1 MIVLMPSETPS
12 NLQCPQC
19 RAPLE
24 AQDAVCPACGANIM
38 LVTLLAESQ
47 WLGRAKTGVLGGT
60 GTLTTGNLRPTSIE
74 QLVPRLGDFLLAQG
88 YITEAQLET
97 ALNRK
102 REAGNSPRL
111 IGQILVE
118 MGAITRET
126 LDRVIARQIIEL
138 QNALLQANRSLE
150 RNVAERTAEL
160 ESAIARL
167 TELNQLKANIVAN
180 ISHELRTPLTQIK
193 GYNILLA
200 EEALGPI
207 TTEQREALTAAALA
221 IERLEKLIVDLI
233 SYASAARG
241 EMTLSLRPIK
251 VSDLI
256 EEVIQNMKVMASRKG
271 VVLTS
276 RLAPDLA
283 PVMADA
289 DKLKW
294 AMQQLVDNAVKFTPG
309 GGRVTISAAPD
320 SRRVR
325 LSVQDTGIGIA
336 ANRLDDIFEDFRQ
349 LDGSSTRHFGGTGL
363 GLALVRRIIEAHG
376 ARIHVESREG
386 RGSLFAFSLPTANL
400 TTEATAA

>member
-1 MIVLMPSETPS
+1 MITVMVMETP
-12 NLQCPQC
+12 NHLQCPQC

-24 AQDAVCPACGANIM
+24 PQDTMCPACGANIV
-38 LVTLLAESQ
+38 LVTMLAEAQ
-47 WLGRAKTGVLGGT
+47 WLGRTKTGFLGGT

-102 REAGNSPRL
+102 RDTANGPRL
-111 IGQILVE
+111 IGQILIE
-118 MGAITRET
+118 MGAISRET

-193 GYNILLA
+193 GYNVLLA
-200 EEALGPI
+200 EEALGSLTP
-207 TTEQREALTAAALA
+207 EQREALTASHSA

-241 EMTLSLRPIK
+241 EMTLAMKPVPPATLIDEVLQHTK
-251 VSDLI
+251 VL
-256 EEVIQNMKVMASRKG
+256 ASRKG
-271 VVLTS
+271 VLLTT
-276 RLAPDLA
+276 RLAPELA
-283 PVMADA
+283 PVLADE

-309 GGRVTISAAPD
+309 GGRVTLSAAPD

-336 ANRLDDIFEDFRQ
+336 ANRLEDIFDDFRQ

-363 GLALVRRIIEAHG
+363 GLSLVRRIIEAHG

-400 TTEATAA
+400 TPAT